1 MSAALLSSQSS
12 GEQGTQVVD
21 LATYRAP
28 DAGQQKAFQ
37 YPLNAASATPSAKPF
52 VEAAV
57 RENGSINMDDKDVQR
72 LEDRI
77 STSEDRSQLRLE
89 IVVGQID
96 GKFGR
101 VEAGLEHVAT
111 AISTLT
117 SEVRDSRRHSLAM
130 WLTVL
135 IAVIGI
141 GVAVWQGVINSQT
154 AIVTSI
160 QTGVAIQQG
169 AQSQAVSPRPSQV
182 PPPPIAEPP
191 STPGKK

>member
-1 MSAALLSSQSS
+1 
-12 GEQGTQVVD
+12 
-21 LATYRAP
+21 
-28 DAGQQKAFQ
+28 
-37 YPLNAASATPSAKPF
+37 
-52 VEAAV
+52 
-57 RENGSINMDDKDVQR
+57 MDDKDVQR
-72 LEDRI
+72 LEDQI
-77 STSEDRSQLRLE
+77 AASEDRSQLRLE

-101 VEAGLEHVAT
+101 MEAGLEHLTT

-141 GVAVWQGVINSQT
+141 GVAVWQGVISSQR
-154 AIVTSI
+154 AIVSSI

-169 AQSQAVSPRPSQV
+169 AQTQAVSPRPSPV
-182 PPPPIAEPP
+182 PSPPISEPQG
-191 STPGKK
+191 TPGKK